1 MRYQFSKIYNFR
13 DLGGYNVENT
23 KMTKYGSFFRSDA
36 PASISDED
44 LTLIR
49 KLNITDVIDFRSD
62 YEIEQVPNGFE
73 TVDGITVHHIS
84 FFDPLKDTKAF
95 GEGPI
100 SESYM
105 MVAEHSVMTK
115 AMEIMISAEGAVLFH
130 CSAGKDR
137 TGTTAALLLML
148 AGVCDKD
155 IIADY
160 VISEVY
166 LKEILDVFATN
177 STYPSQ
183 LIYPTYDNIYEF
195 LKLFHEKHP
204 CIVEFIKNK
213 GFSDSEILTLKSKLI

>member
-1 MRYQFSKIYNFR
+1 MRYRFSKIHNFR

-36 PASISDED
+36 PGSISDED
-44 LTLIR
+44 LMLIR
-49 KLNITDVIDFRSD
+49 KLNITDVIDFRSEN
-62 YEIEQVPNGFE
+62 EIEQVPNGFE

-95 GEGPI
+95 GEVPI

-105 MVAEHSVMTK
+105 MVAEHSGMAK
-115 AMEIMISAEGAVLFH
+115 AIEIMISAEGAVLFH

-166 LKEILDVFATN
+166 LKELLDVFAA
-177 STYPSQ
+177 SGTYPRQ
-183 LIYPTYDNIYEF
+183 LIYPTYDNICVF

-213 GFSDSEILTLKSKLI
+213 GFSDSDILALKAKLI